1 MESSKFVAALRIGL
15 SRRDGLLH
23 EKAQCAFP
31 HWAFYAVTRPGRN
44 GGDTLFVLA
53 KSRSPHPPSAPGG
66 ALVPGPIAPLPQN
79 WERGHAQGLKVSP
92 LASSCAS
99 SRCRTSDTRS

>member
-31 HWAFYAVTRPGRN
+31 HWAFYAVIRPGRS
-44 GGDTLFVLA
+44 GGDALFVLA
-53 KSRSPHPPSAPGG
+53 KSLGRRIRLMRQGG
-66 ALVPGPIAPLPQN
+66 ARVPGPYRTVATKLGAGTRSGTESQPARFIVRFVSTPHL
-79 WERGHAQGLKVSP
+79 GHA
-92 LASSCAS
+92 
-99 SRCRTSDTRS
+99 

>member
-31 HWAFYAVTRPGRN
+31 HWAFYAVTRPSRN

-66 ALVPGPIAPLPQN
+66 ALVPGPY
-79 WERGHAQGLKVSP
+79 
-92 LASSCAS
+92 
-99 SRCRTSDTRS
+99 RTVATKLGAGTRSRTESQPARFIVRFVSVPHFGHT